1 MGKKFT
7 IIRDT
12 REHEGHGWRWNK
24 SRWCNGSKV
33 ETLNPGDYTIEEAP
47 GLIIIERKQNFNELC
62 NNFLGDRD
70 RFIREMERIQE
81 NYRYRFLIVE
91 CELSEVLNKWN
102 YTYLTPTMRNR
113 APSIIMGSLVSISLR
128 YGVHV
133 IFAGNKGKEYATR
146 LMQKAYEYYLKERS
160 DETK

>member
-12 REHEGHGWRWNK
+12 REHEGHGWKWNK
-24 SRWCNGSKV
+24 SKWCNGSKV

-81 NYRYRFLIVE
+81 NYRYLYIARPMRDDPTSGEPVIVKHPVTDEPLEIKVGDLALERDRVSKIVANIESAPIMTEHGIIKIHSQLI
-91 CELSEVLNKWN
+91 LSPK
-102 YTYLTPTMRNR
+102 
-113 APSIIMGSLVSISLR
+113 
-128 YGVHV
+128 
-133 IFAGNKGKEYATR
+133 
-146 LMQKAYEYYLKERS
+146 KA
-160 DETK
+160 